1 MKKSIAILCTLLML
15 FSFKT
20 IAHAEE
26 NSIQVLSDSKEYSI
40 GDKVKVVVNVVG
52 AKDLYSADLTIN
64 YDPEYLELVA
74 SKFNLLQELGNSAEK
89 GTSRHLLSILG
100 QEKGINGDVD
110 IAEFEFKAI
119 KNGTAKI
126 NLPSTIFVN
135 SKEEKKENI
144 KANPLDI
151 SIKEKINI
159 INVEGVKLNTEK
171 YRLKVG
177 ECYKLVHT
185 ILPENASNKNVTWT
199 SNNPSLV
206 EVKDGSIKGLKEGNA
221 LITIITEDGNKTAQ
235 CIVEVYKATDNGN
248 NGGENPGNEHG
259 EGNEDNK
266 PGQDDNSGVDELPQ
280 TGGNSYLPIIG
291 LGMVVLGAIIKKR
304 N

>member
-26 NSIQVLSDSKEYSI
+26 NSIQVLSDSKEYNI
-40 GDKVKVVVNVVG
+40 GDKVKVVVNTVG

-74 SKFNLLQELGNSAEK
+74 SKFNVLQELGNSAEK

-100 QEKGINGDVD
+100 QEKGINGDVN

-119 KNGTAKI
+119 KNGTTKI

-135 SKEEKKENI
+135 SKEEKRENI

-185 ILPENASNKNVTWT
+185 VLPENALNKNVNWT
-199 SNNPSLV
+199 SSNPSVV
-206 EVKDGSIKGLKEGNA
+206 EVSDGSIKGLKEGNA
-221 LITIITEDGNKTAQ
+221 LITVTTEDGNKTAQ
-235 CIVEVYKATDNGN
+235 CIVEVYKESN
-248 NGGENPGNEHG
+248 NGGENPGNEPG
-259 EGNEDNK
+259 EGNENNQ
-266 PGQDDNSGVDELPQ
+266 PGEDDNSGVDDLPQ
-280 TGGNSYLPIIG
+280 TGGSNYLPIVG
-291 LGMVVLGAIIKKR
+291 LGMMVLGAIIKKR
-304 N
+304 K

>member
-1 MKKSIAILCTLLML
+1 MKKSLVILCTLLML

-26 NSIQVLSDSKEYSI
+26 NSIQVQSDSKEYNI
-40 GDKVKVVVNVVG
+40 GDKVKVIVNAVG

-74 SKFNLLQELGNSAEK
+74 SKFNVLQELGNSSEK
-89 GTSRHLLSILG
+89 GTSRYLLSILG
-100 QEKGINGDVD
+100 QEKGINGDIS

-119 KNGTAKI
+119 KNGATKI
-126 NLPSTIFVN
+126 NLPSTILVN
-135 SKEEKKENI
+135 SKEEKMENI
-144 KANPLDI
+144 KVNPLDLR
-151 SIKEKINI
+151 IKEKITL

-171 YRLKVG
+171 YKLKIG
-177 ECYKLVHT
+177 EVYKLVHT
-185 ILPENASNKNVTWT
+185 ILPENASNKNVNWT
-199 SNNPSLV
+199 SSNPSVV

-221 LITIITEDGNKTAQ
+221 LITITTEDGNKTAQ
-235 CIVEVYKATDNGN
+235 CIVEVYKVSDNGN
-248 NGGENPGNEHG
+248 NGGENPGNEPG
-259 EGNEDNK
+259 KGSEDNK
-266 PGQDDNSGVDELPQ
+266 PGQDDKSGVDELPQ
-280 TGGNSYLPIIG
+280 TGGSNYLPIIG

>member
-1 MKKSIAILCTLLML
+1 MKKSLAILCTLLML

-26 NSIQVLSDSKEYSI
+26 NSIQVQSDSKEYNI
-40 GDKVKVVVNVVG
+40 GDKVKVVVNAVG

-74 SKFNLLQELGNSAEK
+74 SKFNVLQDLGNSSEK
-89 GTSRHLLSILG
+89 GTSRYLLSILG
-100 QEKGINGDVD
+100 QEKGINGDIS

-119 KNGTAKI
+119 KNGATKI
-126 NLPSTIFVN
+126 NLPSTILVN
-135 SKEEKKENI
+135 SKEEKMENI
-144 KANPLDI
+144 KVNPLDLR
-151 SIKEKINI
+151 IKEKITL

-171 YRLKVG
+171 YKLKIG
-177 ECYKLVHT
+177 EVYKLIHT
-185 ILPENASNKNVTWT
+185 ILPENASNKNVNWT
-199 SNNPSLV
+199 SSNPSVV

-221 LITIITEDGNKTAQ
+221 LITIITEEGNKTAQ
-235 CIVEVYKATDNGN
+235 CIVEVYKGSD
-248 NGGENPGNEHG
+248 NGGENPGNEPG
-259 EGNEDNK
+259 KGNEDNK
-266 PGQDDNSGVDELPQ
+266 PGKDDKSGVDELPQ
-280 TGGNSYLPIIG
+280 TGGSNYLPIIG